1 MVMAAKLLRTWTLF
15 LVDGAVDV
23 VDTSFTCLVLVFS
36 SLLILGMQRPWNHRS
51 GLLAAEWPKVLVNG
65 AMIALSLHL
74 GFIGTWWPTTVL
86 ALRRPQNKT

>member
-74 GFIGTWWPTTVL
+74 GFIGTCGRRQCLRCVVL
-86 ALRRPQNKT
+86 RYKT